1 MGCWFG
7 LVFSGPV
14 PSSLNKLASL
24 NKAGWERGSREQGLR
39 PHFLQCRHGS
49 MPELSEL
56 HGDGATGLYFR
67 SQGYGER
74 EEGKGVQSWGFP
86 TGVAAEEGGRHG
98 RPWMAACELV
108 GSSAWATR
116 GLGTAWVR

>member
-1 MGCWFG
+1 M
-7 LVFSGPV
+7 FSGPV
-14 PSSLNKLASL
+14 PSSLNRLASL
-24 NKAGWERGSREQGLR
+24 NKAGWERGSRKQGLR

-74 EEGKGVQSWGFP
+74 EEGKGGSILGLP
-86 TGVAAEEGGRHG
+86 DGG
-98 RPWMAACELV
+98 CC
-108 GSSAWATR
+108 
-116 GLGTAWVR
+116 